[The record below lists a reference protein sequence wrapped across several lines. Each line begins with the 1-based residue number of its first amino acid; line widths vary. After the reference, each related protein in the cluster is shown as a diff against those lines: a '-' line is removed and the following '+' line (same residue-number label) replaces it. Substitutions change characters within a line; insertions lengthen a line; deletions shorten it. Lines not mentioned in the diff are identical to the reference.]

1 MEDVEMRMLVRAFQ
15 EVFPETS
22 MWREGPTPAP
32 PLLLVGSKR
41 PLRVDP
47 AALATRMRNPAVA
60 ADLTRIGMGTPEAL
74 AALYLGGPAETR
86 RWVGD
91 APSVTDDRTVVDF
104 TNPRSPYSGFG
115 FGYFRAT
122 GAELLRLRRRTGDT
136 AAMFDRLHA
145 AAPRFLET
153 AAAATP

>member
-1 MEDVEMRMLVRAFQ
+1 
-15 EVFPETS
+15 
-22 MWREGPTPAP
+22 
-32 PLLLVGSKR
+32 LLLVGSKR

-47 AALATRMRNPAVA
+47 AALARRMQSPAVA
-60 ADLTRIGMGTPEAL
+60 ADLTRIGMGNPEAL
-74 AALYLGGPAETR
+74 AALYLGGPEETR

-122 GAELLRLRRRTGDT
+122 GDELLRLRRHTADI

-153 AAAATP
+153 PATATR